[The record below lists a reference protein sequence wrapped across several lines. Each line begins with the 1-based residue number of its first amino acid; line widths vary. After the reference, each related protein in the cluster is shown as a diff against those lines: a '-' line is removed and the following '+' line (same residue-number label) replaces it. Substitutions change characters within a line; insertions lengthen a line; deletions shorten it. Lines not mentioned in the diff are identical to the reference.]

1 MNVVCVEN
9 NFPFYCLQGVIQI
22 IIFARG
28 YGDRNPWGGHAIL
41 RDNRINVNWI

>member
-9 NFPFYCLQGVIQI
+9 NFPFYRLQGVIQI

-28 YGDRNPWGGHAIL
+28 YGDRNPWADMQSSEIIG
-41 RDNRINVNWI
+41 